1 MHDTDHRDML
11 GIGQVTTFAPYRDDT
26 GWLVVSPGCEARRKR
41 NGKSVVALS
50 EVEIRLD
57 SEDNRDTC
65 LRHLDESDRRFS
77 QIVSNPWDWQSVR
90 TQGLT
95 VRFAVE
101 WYEREFFTHAAKRSK
116 ITTMSPCIQTLA
128 RRSPTLRSSTFSL
141 MRWDSGFPSSRKSLA
156 IRTKEGSAEYDAHNW
171 NAGDQRSAVGCLA
184 AGGRVAA
191 TGGKGTDLAD
201 SYGGRHPGRLLPG
214 PC

>member
-11 GIGQVTTFAPYRDDT
+11 GIGQVTTFAPYRDDN
-26 GWLVVSPGCEARRKR
+26 GWLVVSPGCEERRKR

-90 TQGLT
+90 THGLT

-101 WYEREFFTHAAKRSK
+101 WYERDFFD
-116 ITTMSPCIQTLA
+116 A
-128 RRSPTLRSSTFSL
+128 RREAFQDHNHVAMYSDF
-141 MRWDSGFPSSRKSLA
+141 GAALA
-156 IRTKEGSAEYDAHNW
+156 DITVEHFLVDGV
-171 NAGDQRSAVGCLA
+171 GQRSPIL
-184 AGGRVAA
+184 
-191 TGGKGTDLAD
+191 
-201 SYGGRHPGRLLPG
+201 
-214 PC
+214 